1 MLDEAFRLLDD
12 HLGNLHVTRC
22 RFVKSRRNDF
32 AFDRALHVR
41 DFFRP
46 LVDQQHDQRDL
57 GMVVGDRIRDRL
69 QNHRLAGTR
78 RRDDESS
85 LPLANRRDQIE
96 NARSHVGRH
105 FELDAL
111 VGIERREVVE
121 KDLLPRDVGMLEV
134 DRLDFDQREVTLP
147 FLRRADLT
155 GNCIAGAEIE
165 SPNL

>member
-1 MLDEAFRLLDD
+1 
-12 HLGNLHVTRC
+12 
-22 RFVKSRRNDF
+22 
-32 AFDRALHVR
+32 
-41 DFFRP
+41 
-46 LVDQQHDQRDL
+46 
-57 GMVVGDRIRDRL
+57 MVVGDRIRDRL

-121 KDLLPRDVGMLEV
+121 KDLLPRDVGMLEI
-134 DRLDFDQREVTLP
+134 DRLDFDQREIT
-147 FLRRADLT
+147 FAFFRRPNLT
-155 GNCIAGAEIE
+155 GDRVAGVQVEA
-165 SPNL
+165 PDL